1 MIKQDAALK
10 LIKKT
15 TILKSPPILET
26 RSGGIFYIR
35 FRIDNLRV
43 YVLNSGHMNE
53 ANKQT
58 IKKIE
63 MHINKILFL
72 KKKNFLKYDN
82 IEFFPTEIHTVLVIK
97 NKQATNATK
106 IASELGVTKGGAV
119 SQTISRL
126 EKKGGVLIKTKDP
139 YQKNELT
146 LTFTKFGEGMMKH
159 YNEHAER
166 IIELHN
172 RYLEKFSDAEQEVIQ
187 KFLSELDDVIDEIS

>member
-1 MIKQDAALK
+1 
-10 LIKKT
+10 
-15 TILKSPPILET
+15 
-26 RSGGIFYIR
+26 
-35 FRIDNLRV
+35 
-43 YVLNSGHMNE
+43 MNE

-106 IASELGVTKGGAV
+106 IASELGVTKGAV

-126 EKKGGVLIKTKDP
+126 EKKGVLIK
-139 YQKNELT
+139 N
-146 LTFTKFGEGMMKH
+146 
-159 YNEHAER
+159 
-166 IIELHN
+166 
-172 RYLEKFSDAEQEVIQ
+172 
-187 KFLSELDDVIDEIS
+187 